1 MFEYRRA
8 ARASGRILTRLT
20 CTWLLTLGHRYRHGP
35 DGQGVRDQRK
45 KSRRMRL
52 FHLSIRVHTVA
63 RRVYSYELSFKINM
77 AASAANRNRQS
88 QTPAADPQKRLPC
101 FACSLQIKKNLWNIC
116 QVSAY
121 WKQPPGKSP
130 AQKSPLP
137 WFVDMKKSANTTCCQ
152 TQKNNAFP
160 HQSCALCAARYRA
173 CHLHSSKP
181 GRAPCALVVLMR

>member
-1 MFEYRRA
+1 
-8 ARASGRILTRLT
+8 
-20 CTWLLTLGHRYRHGP
+20 
-35 DGQGVRDQRK
+35 
-45 KSRRMRL
+45 
-52 FHLSIRVHTVA
+52 
-63 RRVYSYELSFKINM
+63 M

-137 WFVDMKKSANTTCCQ
+137 WCVDMKKSANTTCCQ

-173 CHLHSSKP
+173 CHLHSSRSGAMCVGCLDALIVKTINASTIRLTTTHDRMHMITQGGARA
-181 GRAPCALVVLMR
+181 GRTAHRDDGHELHHDVESGA